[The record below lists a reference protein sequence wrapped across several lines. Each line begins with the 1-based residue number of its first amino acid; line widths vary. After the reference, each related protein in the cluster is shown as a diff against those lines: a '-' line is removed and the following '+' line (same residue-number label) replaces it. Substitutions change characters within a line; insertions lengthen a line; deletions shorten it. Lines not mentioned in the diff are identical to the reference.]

1 MDIEIVEQK
10 HNPLL
15 GRREVRFRVSHQ
27 GEKTPT
33 RDAIR
38 EKLAAQLNSK
48 KGNVVIDAMN
58 SAFGRSSTR
67 GYARIYDTQEVLAKN
82 EPHYLLK
89 RNKLEELKPKKEKKE
104 AAPAAKAAP
113 KKR

>member
-10 HNPLL
+10 QNPLL
-15 GRREVRFRVSHQ
+15 GRREVRFRVQHM

-48 KGNVVIDAMN
+48 KGNVVVDSMN
-58 SAFGRSSTR
+58 SAFGRSTTQ
-67 GYARIYDTQEVLAKN
+67 GYARVYDAQEGIAKN
-82 EPHYLLK
+82 EPFHLLK
-89 RNKLEELKPKKEKKE
+89 RNKLEELRPKKVKKE

-113 KKR
+113 KKK